1 VPPRSSGTE
10 DVTLDGVTF
19 SLTHPDR
26 VVFPDAG
33 ITKGEVV
40 EYYRTVAAVMVPE
53 LAGRP
58 LTLERFTKSVDQG
71 GFFQK
76 HWQKHYPAWLDSL
89 DVRGK
94 TRVRYP
100 VVDNAAGL
108 VYLANQG
115 GVAFHIWTSRK
126 AAPVHPD
133 EIVFD
138 LDPPDGGFALVRKT
152 ALLLR
157 EVLDELGLRAFV
169 KTTGSKGL
177 HVICP
182 LDGKAPFPE
191 VHALCADLASLMTS
205 RHPELITTEF
215 YKKDRKGRLFFD
227 TLRNAPGATYV
238 AAYSLR
244 GRPGAPVSAP
254 ITWAEVE
261 DAALRPDG
269 FTLRDI
275 RARLDAAG
283 DPWATLREHAGSVA
297 AARHSMSTRSLR

>member
-1 VPPRSSGTE
+1 
-10 DVTLDGVTF
+10 VTLDGVTIA
-19 SLTHPDR
+19 LTNQDR

-33 ITKGEVV
+33 ITKGDVV
-40 EYYRTVAAVMVPE
+40 AYYAAVAPYMVPE

-76 HWQKHYPAWLDSL
+76 HWQKHYPAYLDSL

-94 TRVRYP
+94 TRVVYP
-100 VVDNAAGL
+100 IVDNAAGL

-126 AAPVHPD
+126 AAADHPD
-133 EIVFD
+133 LVVFD
-138 LDPPDGGFALVRKT
+138 LDPPDGGFALVRET

-157 EVLDELGLRAFV
+157 TVLTELALPAFV

-177 HVICP
+177 HVVTP
-182 LDGKAPFPE
+182 LDGTSSFSD
-191 VHALCADLASLMTS
+191 VHAFCNDLASLMTA
-205 RHPELITTEF
+205 RHPHLVTTEF

-227 TLRNAPGATYV
+227 TMRNMQGATFV

-244 GRPGAPVSAP
+244 GRPGATVSTP
-254 ITWAEVE
+254 ITWEEVGSPS
-261 DAALRPDG
+261 LQPDG
-269 FTLRDI
+269 FTLRDLP
-275 RARLDAAG
+275 ARLATKG
-283 DPWATLREHAGSVA
+283 DPWSTLRSNPGSLDD
-297 AARHSMSTRSLR
+297 ARERLARL